1 MRTKTFLSVVIGLLF
16 AITFAQAQ
24 AKMEETWQDA
34 LCEDTQGSGGE
45 GTWLKATYL
54 FGYMNNESDE
64 NKGFYTIGNE
74 NGEKT
79 LSPNPVIKGTNGIV
93 WTVKRSYASYFL
105 KLDVNGDGKRLL
117 RGKKNVSIE
126 SSPITGGIKWIC
138 IDRDNAK
145 PSSIIK
151 VELISTEDKNVTWSY
166 SFYAPEEGA
175 EPEVVDI
182 AGTPFENVESFRI
195 RIGFS
200 NDYTNLFGVS
210 WMPKTTSAI
219 KNTVIGDS
227 VKVRDNGVEV
237 IVSVDTQ
244 DITKISL
251 YSLSGK
257 LMYSKVAA
265 GNEIH
270 INKKQFAVGTYI
282 LKLVVDGKEI
292 SRKLN
297 F

>member
-1 MRTKTFLSVVIGLLF
+1 MKTKTILSVVIGLLF
-16 AITFAQAQ
+16 TVTFTQAQ
-24 AKMEETWQDA
+24 TKVEETWQSA

-45 GTWLKATYL
+45 GTWLKTTYL
-54 FGYMNNESDE
+54 FGYMNDESDE
-64 NKGFYTIGNE
+64 NKGFYTLGSE
-74 NGEKT
+74 NAEKT
-79 LSPNPVIKGTNGIV
+79 LSSNPVIKGTNGIM
-93 WTVKRSYASYFL
+93 WTVKRSYAGYFL
-105 KLDVNGDGKRLL
+105 KLDTNGDGQRLL

-126 SSPITGGIKWIC
+126 SSPVTGGIKWIS

-145 PSSIIK
+145 PSSVINI
-151 VELISTEDKNVTWSY
+151 ELVSTEDKSVTWSY
-166 SFYAPEEGA
+166 SFYAPETGA

-195 RIGFS
+195 RVGFN
-200 NDYTNLFGVS
+200 NDYTNLYGIS
-210 WMPKTTSAI
+210 WMPQTTSGV
-219 KNTVIGDS
+219 KKTVTEESI
-227 VKVRDNGVEV
+227 KVRDTGTEI

-244 DITKISL
+244 DMTKVSL

-257 LMYSKVAA
+257 LQYSKVAS

-270 INKKQFAVGTYI
+270 ISKMQFATGTYI
-282 LKLVVDGKEI
+282 LKLVVDGKEV